1 MVGGMD
7 ERPGRTPV
15 SPGACFYFTLIVED
29 SKQELRFKDK
39 ALSGSF
45 LCNITFFPPP

>member
-7 ERPGRTPV
+7 EMPGRMPV

-29 SKQELRFKDK
+29 SKQGLRFKDK
-39 ALSGSF
+39 APSGSF
-45 LCNITFFPPP
+45 LCDITFFFSP